1 MARGCAFP
9 PLPVKHLLF
18 SCLWPSRDHTGLGP
32 LILCSLSPA
41 VADLIL
47 VRCKSYSHTPS
58 QRHFFSSS
66 ALSCHS
72 SDTATSSAALSDTR
86 RGTLRR
92 RSFRRQTIRRSIG
105 PSALGCSFSA
115 YCSSRRLHMRF
126 FALKPIARVE
136 NCTAIIDVR
145 RSKNRLTGHSVECGI
160 VDMGG
165 LSRGRWAG

>member
-32 LILCSLSPA
+32 LILCALSPA

-126 FALKPIARVE
+126 CLVQVYRAGQVQVFRRPSRLGLIVIVLVSILIIL
-136 NCTAIIDVR
+136 AII
-145 RSKNRLTGHSVECGI
+145 
-160 VDMGG
+160 
-165 LSRGRWAG
+165 SR